1 MFRFI
6 LCATPAMT
14 PGTPVQSGWK
24 VALVAAL
31 VAATLPA
38 WCAPA
43 METNAASANNSPKP
57 ADFLK
62 RTYCYKQVG
71 DCKIHADVYRLTA
84 SANCPALVWV
94 HGGALISG
102 NRANLPPL
110 QLQKYLN
117 AGFNVISIDYRLAPE
132 TKLKFILEDL
142 RDAFEWVRQRGPELA
157 GIDPERLAVVGHSA
171 GAYLALMSGV
181 CVKPRPKAIV
191 SFYGYGD
198 IAGEWYSRPDP
209 FYCQKPPVPKDEAS
223 AAVGHGVISET
234 TAPERF
240 RFYLYC
246 RQNGLWPREV
256 AGHDPDKESKAFDP
270 FCPVRNVTKEYPPTL
285 LLHGDK
291 DTDVPYE
298 QSVLMAKA
306 LERHQ
311 VEHQLVTLANRGH
324 GFDGGRKAAEDPVIA
339 ETFDRVVAFLKKH
352 LGQ

>member
-1 MFRFI
+1 MH
-6 LCATPAMT
+6 
-14 PGTPVQSGWK
+14 V
-24 VALVAAL
+24 VALVAAAL
-31 VAATLPA
+31 SDGLAAA
-38 WCAPA
+38 A
-43 METNAASANNSPKP
+43 ETNTASANNSSQP

-71 DCKIHADVYRLTA
+71 GCKIHADIYRLDDA
-84 SANCPALVWV
+84 RNRPAIVWI

-102 NRANLPPL
+102 NRANLHPL

-132 TKLKFILEDL
+132 TKLKFIIEDL
-142 RDAFEWVRQRGPELA
+142 RDAFDWVRTQGPSLA
-157 GIDPERLAVVGHSA
+157 GIDRDRVVVVGHSA
-171 GAYLALMSGV
+171 GGYLALMSGV

-191 SFYGYGD
+191 AFYGYGD

-209 FYCQKPPVPKDEAS
+209 FYCQKPAVPKAEAY

-234 TAPERF
+234 GAPERF

-246 RQNGLWPREV
+246 RQNGLWPKEV
-256 AGHDPDKESKAFDP
+256 AGHDPDKDSKAFVP
-270 FCPVRNVTKEYPPTL
+270 FCPIRNVTKKYPPTL
-285 LLHGDK
+285 LLHGDH

-298 QSVLMAKA
+298 QSVLMAQM

-311 VEHQLVTLANRGH
+311 VEHQLITMTNRGH

-339 ETFDRVVAFLKKH
+339 ETFDRVVAFLKTH
-352 LGQ
+352 TAH

>member
-1 MFRFI
+1 MAA
-6 LCATPAMT
+6 ATRTPESRRAVVVIGLGVVVLLACPLLAAETNGASARNPAMPT
-14 PGTPVQSGWK
+14 DFVK
-24 VALVAAL
+24 
-31 VAATLPA
+31 
-38 WCAPA
+38 
-43 METNAASANNSPKP
+43 ETV
-57 ADFLK
+57 
-62 RTYCYKQVG
+62 CYKQVG
-71 DCKIHADVYRLTA
+71 DCKIFADVYRA
-84 SANCPALVWV
+84 GHSANHPAIVWI

-110 QLQKYLN
+110 QLQKYVK

-142 RDAFEWVRQRGPELA
+142 RDAFEWVRTQGPTQA
-157 GIDPERLAVVGHSA
+157 GIDPHRIGVVGHSA
-171 GAYLALMSGV
+171 GGYLALMSGV
-181 CVKPRPKAIV
+181 CVTPRPNAIV

-209 FYCQKPPVPKDEAS
+209 FYSQKPAVPKDEAY
-223 AAVGHGVISET
+223 AAVGPGVISET
-234 TAPERF
+234 SAPARF

-246 RQNGLWPREV
+246 RQNGTWPKEV

-270 FCPVRNVTKEYPPTL
+270 FCPVRNVTKQYPPTL

-298 QSVLMAKA
+298 QSVLMAET
-306 LERHQ
+306 LERNK
-311 VEHQLVTLANRGH
+311 VEHQLITMTNRGH

-352 LGQ
+352 TSR